1 MVTGKLERGTIV
13 TGSACDVLGM
23 DERKKATVAG
33 QCADSLLVYIWWLIV
48 SYHED
53 KSLPLKQ
60 SAGIVCSFLSVV
72 HTLA

>member
-33 QCADSLLVYIWWLIV
+33 QCADSLLA
-48 SYHED
+48 
-53 KSLPLKQ
+53 PLKRYHQ
-60 SAGIVCSFLSVV
+60 YHHFVNVYFIQDF
-72 HTLA
+72 

>member
-33 QCADSLLVYIWWLIV
+33 QCADSVLASPCTCLR
-48 SYHED
+48 
-53 KSLPLKQ
+53 
-60 SAGIVCSFLSVV
+60 SAGAN
-72 HTLA
+72 TLQ